1 MSFLTSINLCGE
13 SLRHFHSTD
22 GIADL
27 PGRIMLP
34 GFLLVKSGTS
44 QIRQLTS

>member
-1 MSFLTSINLCGE
+1 MSFRTSINLCGE

-22 GIADL
+22 GIAAL